1 MGTTQLNLKAKLE
14 FGLSDRLAKAL
25 EVAGMT
31 NQEMADCLGVS
42 RNTISNYTHGNSSPR
57 KLYMREWAMRTGVP
71 LEWLETGTFPNAE
84 NLHPVS
90 PDGGNAVGPEVLETP
105 TLSVKD
111 GDLAPVTEMF
121 PRRVA

>member
-1 MGTTQLNLKAKLE
+1 MGNTQLNLKDKLQ

-25 EVAGMT
+25 DVAGMS

-71 LEWLETGTFPNAE
+71 LEWLETGSFPNE
-84 NLHPVS
+84 ES
-90 PDGGNAVGPEVLETP
+90 PHTAGPNGGKKVGPEVLETP
-105 TLSVKD
+105 TLSV
-111 GDLAPVTEMF
+111 
-121 PRRVA
+121 